1 MLDMR
6 NSNFI
11 KYLGLK
17 IRTIR
22 ISKGYS
28 QQHLANL
35 CDVELSNINRI
46 ELGKINTSVA
56 HAKLIADALGV
67 HIKELFDFNELE
79 DDRSLG

>member
-56 HAKLIADALGV
+56 HAKLIADALDV

>member
-1 MLDMR
+1 VLDMR

-56 HAKLIADALGV
+56 HAKLIADALDV

>member
-1 MLDMR
+1 MR

-56 HAKLIADALGV
+56 HAKLIADALDV

>member
-6 NSNFI
+6 NSKFI
-11 KYLGLK
+11 KYLGFK

-46 ELGKINTSVA
+46 ELGKINTSVG
-56 HAKLIADALGV
+56 HAKLIADALDV
-67 HIKELFDFNELE
+67 HIKELFDFDEH
-79 DDRSLG
+79 DDDLVLD